1 MSTYQQMRSLVLN
14 NYLQLRAPLLL
25 LDLDE
30 QGIVRE
36 ANQFARRLLG
46 ESCVGSAIT
55 LLVVD
60 FSNRFDHAGLRTMRP
75 NTLLS
80 FRGSGNAPISLR
92 VSFLPIGSGGL
103 LVGEQDH
110 QETEELHNTL
120 LKLNSELS
128 VISRELQ
135 KKTAQLERA
144 NELKNQFLGMA
155 AHDLRSPLAG
165 IYSYI
170 ELLIYDLQPQKDS
183 GLGQSLE
190 EIHREVDY
198 MLNLV
203 TNLLDYS
210 VIEQGHLDLALQE
223 VELRQLLQQVV
234 QLNSLLAK
242 KRQVR
247 VILQIDHDP
256 GSVNLDLNRIRQV
269 LNNLLSNAVKYT
281 PQEGAVTLFLG
292 LLGQEL
298 LFQVRDQGQGVPEIE
313 QGRLFTPFGKTST
326 KSLSGDKSTGLGL
339 SICKK
344 IVEAHGGRI
353 WHHNLPEGGA
363 CFSFTLPLLG
373 EPHDQTTAA

>member
-1 MSTYQQMRSLVLN
+1 MSTYQQMRSLVVG
-14 NYLQLRAPLLL
+14 NYLQLRAPIML

-30 QGIVRE
+30 QGIVRD

-46 ESCVGSAIT
+46 ESCVGTAVS
-55 LLVVD
+55 LLVID
-60 FSNRFDHAGLRTMRP
+60 FKNRFDLETLRIMRP

-80 FRGSGNAPISLR
+80 FRVIGGAPISLR
-92 VSFLPIGSGGL
+92 VSFLPIGTSGL

-110 QETEELHNTL
+110 QETEELQNTL

-135 KKTAQLERA
+135 KRTAQLERV
-144 NELKNQFLGMA
+144 NELKNQFMGIA

-165 IYSYI
+165 IYAYI
-170 ELLIYDLQPQKDS
+170 ELLMDDLRPLQGTD
-183 GLGQSLE
+183 LAQSLE
-190 EIHREVDY
+190 EIHREVSY

-223 VELRQLLQQVV
+223 IEVRQLLQQVV
-234 QLNSLLAK
+234 QMNGLLAK

-247 VILQIDHDP
+247 VTLQLEHDP
-256 GSVNLDLNRIRQV
+256 GSVNLDLNRVRQV
-269 LNNLLSNAVKYT
+269 LNNLLGNAVKYT
-281 PQEGAVTLFLG
+281 PQEREVTLTLG

-298 LFQVRDQGQGVPEIE
+298 LFQVRDQGKGVPESE
-313 QGRLFTPFGKTST
+313 QDRLFTPFGKTSAR
-326 KSLSGDKSTGLGL
+326 SLSGDKSTGLGL

-363 CFSFTLPLLG
+363 
-373 EPHDQTTAA
+373 

>member
-1 MSTYQQMRSLVLN
+1 MSSYQQMRTLVVN
-14 NYLQLRAPLLL
+14 NYLQLRAPIML

-30 QGIVRE
+30 QGIVRD
-36 ANQFARRLLG
+36 ANQCARRLMG
-46 ESCVGSAIT
+46 ESCVGTAVT
-55 LLVVD
+55 LLVID
-60 FSNRFDHAGLRTMRP
+60 FKNRFDPGNLRIIRP

-80 FRGSGNAPISLR
+80 FRGASGAPISLR
-92 VSFLPIGSGGL
+92 VSFLPIGTGGL

-110 QETEELHNTL
+110 QETEELQNTL

-165 IYSYI
+165 IYAYI
-170 ELLIYDLQPQKDS
+170 ELLMDDLRPVQ
-183 GLGQSLE
+183 GTGMAQSLE

-223 VELRQLLQQVV
+223 VEVRQLLQQVV
-234 QLNSLLAK
+234 QLNTLLAK

-247 VILQIDHDP
+247 VTLQIEHDP
-256 GSVNLDLNRIRQV
+256 GAVNLDLNRIRQV
-269 LNNLLSNAVKYT
+269 LNNLLANAIKYT
-281 PQEGAVTLFLG
+281 PQGREVTLTLG
-292 LLGQEL
+292 LMGQEL
-298 LFQVRDQGQGVPEIE
+298 LFQVQDQGQGVPEQE

-326 KSLSGDKSTGLGL
+326 RALSGDKSTGLGL

-363 CFSFTLPLLG
+363 CFSFTLPTG
-373 EPHDQTTAA
+373 ETHDQTAAP

>member
-1 MSTYQQMRSLVLN
+1 MNTYQQMRSMVVG
-14 NYLQLRAPLLL
+14 NYLQLRAPIVL

-30 QGIVRE
+30 QGIVRD

-46 ESCVGSAIT
+46 ESCVGTAVS
-55 LLVVD
+55 LLVID
-60 FSNRFDHAGLRTMRP
+60 FKNRFELETLRVIRP

-80 FRGSGNAPISLR
+80 FRVIGGAPISLR
-92 VSFLPIGSGGL
+92 VSFLPIGSAGL
-103 LVGEQDH
+103 LVGEHDH

-135 KKTAQLERA
+135 KKTAQLERV
-144 NELKNQFLGMA
+144 NDLKNQFMGMA

-165 IYSYI
+165 IYAYI
-170 ELLIYDLQPQKDS
+170 ELLMDDLRPLKGTD
-183 GLGQSLE
+183 LAQSLE
-190 EIHREVDY
+190 EIHREVSY

-210 VIEQGHLDLALQE
+210 VIEQGHLDLEPQE
-223 VELRQLLQQVV
+223 IEVRQLLQQVV
-234 QLNSLLAK
+234 QLNGLLAK

-247 VILQIDHDP
+247 VTLQLEHDP
-256 GSVNLDLNRIRQV
+256 GSVSLDLNRIRQV
-269 LNNLLSNAVKYT
+269 LNNLLGNAIKYT
-281 PQEGAVTLFLG
+281 PQEREVTLTLG

-298 LFQVRDQGQGVPEIE
+298 LFQVRDQGKGVPESE
-313 QGRLFTPFGKTST
+313 QDRLFTPFGKTSA

-353 WHHNLPEGGA
+353 WHHNPPEGGA
-363 CFSFTLPLLG
+363 CFCFTLPLG
-373 EPHDQTTAA
+373 GTNDQTAAA

>member
-1 MSTYQQMRSLVLN
+1 MSTYQQMRSLVVG
-14 NYLQLRAPLLL
+14 NYLQLRAPIML

-30 QGIVRE
+30 QGIVRD

-46 ESCVGSAIT
+46 ESCVGTAVS
-55 LLVVD
+55 LLVID
-60 FSNRFDHAGLRTMRP
+60 FKNHFDLETLRIMRP

-80 FRGSGNAPISLR
+80 FRVIGGAPISLR
-92 VSFLPIGSGGL
+92 VSFLPIGTSGL

-110 QETEELHNTL
+110 QETEELQNTL

-135 KKTAQLERA
+135 KRTAQLERV
-144 NELKNQFLGMA
+144 NELKNQFMGIA

-165 IYSYI
+165 IYAYI
-170 ELLIYDLQPQKDS
+170 ELLMDDLRPLQGTD
-183 GLGQSLE
+183 LAQSLE
-190 EIHREVDY
+190 EIHREVSY

-223 VELRQLLQQVV
+223 IEVRQLLQQVV
-234 QLNSLLAK
+234 QMNGLLAK

-247 VILQIDHDP
+247 VTLQLEHDP
-256 GSVNLDLNRIRQV
+256 GSVNLDLNRVRQV
-269 LNNLLSNAVKYT
+269 LNNLLGNAVKYT
-281 PQEGAVTLFLG
+281 PQEREVTLTLG

-298 LFQVRDQGQGVPEIE
+298 LFQVRDQGKGVPESE
-313 QGRLFTPFGKTST
+313 QDRLFTPFGKTSAR
-326 KSLSGDKSTGLGL
+326 SLSGDKSTGLGL

-363 CFSFTLPLLG
+363 CFSFTLPLG
-373 EPHDQTTAA
+373 GTND